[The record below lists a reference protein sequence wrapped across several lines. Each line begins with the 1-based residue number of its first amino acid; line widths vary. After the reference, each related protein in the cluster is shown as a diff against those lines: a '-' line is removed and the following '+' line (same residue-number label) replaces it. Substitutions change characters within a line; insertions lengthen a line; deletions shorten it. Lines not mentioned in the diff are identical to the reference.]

1 MTSQMRSPRPLWLM
15 RRFPPMSRY
24 GYRMF
29 IDGRKRSNNTQMGTG
44 LAVIVAGMALQ
55 RRRRPRQRLYS
66 TELGVGESLAIR
78 VVDNG
83 EVVSETVVQGD

>member
-1 MTSQMRSPRPLWLM
+1 
-15 RRFPPMSRY
+15 
-24 GYRMF
+24 
-29 IDGRKRSNNTQMGTG
+29 MGTG

-78 VVDNG
+78 VVENG
-83 EVVSETVVQGD
+83 EVVSETVVPGPVA